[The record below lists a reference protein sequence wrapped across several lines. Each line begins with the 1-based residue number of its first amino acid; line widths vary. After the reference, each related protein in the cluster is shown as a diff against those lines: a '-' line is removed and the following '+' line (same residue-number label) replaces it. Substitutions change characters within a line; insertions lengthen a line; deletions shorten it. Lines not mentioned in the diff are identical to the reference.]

1 MQSIKADVI
10 YTGDRVL
17 KNACVNFTGDKIV
30 SLTAKPAAEVVGEY
44 KCMTPAFIDAHCHIG
59 MCRSG
64 EPSNEDEANEKLD
77 TIMALADALDSVQM
91 DDESFNESVESGFLY
106 SCVVPGSGNIIGGR
120 SAVIRNYASDTNS
133 AFICRAGMKGA
144 FGYNP
149 MSTREWKGTRPWTR
163 MGCLSILRTEFLDIL
178 NKSKGGKKEIEK
190 LSPKQK
196 ALKELLDGKNRL
208 RVHVHKSDD
217 IAALL
222 RFVDEFKLK
231 VTVEHAGDVH
241 DFATFAELAKRKI
254 PVIYGPMDCFAY
266 KVELK
271 HQDWRNIKFLVDSG
285 VKFGLMSDHPV
296 IQQGSLFLVLRHFL
310 RIGLSK
316 QQALALLTKANAE
329 ILGIDKFLGTLEK
342 GKWASFVCWNGDPF
356 ELTSYPLATFAE
368 GKIVY
373 KSYE

>member
-1 MQSIKADVI
+1 MQSIRADVV
-10 YTGDRVL
+10 YTGDNIL
-17 KNACVNFTGDKIV
+17 EKTCVNFTGGKVV
-30 SLTAKPAAEVVGEY
+30 SLTAKPEAELVGEY
-44 KCMTPAFIDAHCHIG
+44 KVMTPAFIDAHCHIG

-64 EPSNEDEANEKLD
+64 EPSNEDEANEQLD
-77 TIMALADALDSVQM
+77 SIMALADALDSVQM
-91 DDESFNESVESGFLY
+91 DDECFNESVENGFLY
-106 SCVVPGSGNIIGGR
+106 SCVVPGSGNIIGGL
-120 SAVIRNYASDTNS
+120 SAVIRNYASDTNA
-133 AFICRAGMKGA
+133 AFICRAGMKAA

-163 MGCLSILRTEFLDIL
+163 MGCLAILRGEFMDIIS
-178 NKSKGGKKEIEK
+178 KSQGGRKEIEK

-196 ALKELLDGKNRL
+196 ALKELLDGKTVL

-254 PVIYGPMDCFAY
+254 PVVYGPMDSFAY

-271 HQDWRNIKFLVDSG
+271 HQDWRNIKFLVESK

-296 IQQGSLFLVLRHFL
+296 IQQGCLFLVLRHFL
-310 RIGLSK
+310 RIGMSK
-316 QQALALLTKANAE
+316 QQAVEILTRTNAE
-329 ILGIDKFLGTLEK
+329 ILGIDTFLGTLDK

-356 ELTSYPLATFAE
+356 DLTSYPVANFAE
-368 GKIVY
+368 GKMVY
-373 KSYE
+373 